1 MNIVFLGA
9 PGSGKGTQSV
19 RLEHELNLIHISTG
33 DIFRA
38 AIKEKTEA
46 GILAS
51 KYINDG
57 KLVPD
62 EVTLKIVEEFI
73 NSNNLDKG
81 FIFDGFPRTLKQAEI
96 YDQLAI
102 KINQPIDK
110 VIYLKVDEDKLLD
123 RISGRRVCPKCG
135 ASYHITTL
143 PPIKEG
149 ICDTCG
155 SELIIRKDDNKDS
168 LKVRLDEYNKQT
180 APLIEYYKSKNKLV
194 EINAMNDLD
203 QVYKDIINSLGE

>member
-19 RLEHELNLIHISTG
+19 RLEKELNLIHISTG

-149 ICDTCG
+149 ICDNCG